1 MRKRALARS
10 GRFLRGYSFG
20 AVIPFCLLHL
30 AVFGVFFFPFHWE
43 FILLLLVTYGIRM
56 FGVTAGYHRYFS
68 HRSYKMNRV
77 CQFLMAILA
86 QTSAQKG
93 VLWWAA
99 HHRDHH
105 RNSDN
110 EDDVH
115 SPWQSGFWW
124 SHIGWVISNDYDN
137 YDRRLIHDFGKF
149 PELRWLDRFHW
160 VPTTIFGAV
169 ILLVGGWSAFFWGY
183 VVSTVLL
190 FHCTFSINSVAH
202 IWGTRRFETADQ
214 SRNNFLLA
222 LITFGEGWHNNHHKF
237 MHSCRQG
244 IRWWEID
251 FTYYVLKVMSWVGLA
266 RELRSFRL
274 AYQTKIIPNE
284 NSAELMHP

>member
-1 MRKRALARS
+1 MFARS
-10 GRFLRGYSFG
+10 GRFPRGYSFG
-20 AVIPFCLLHL
+20 AVIPFFLLHL
-30 AVFGVFFFPFHWE
+30 ATLGVFFLPFRWE
-43 FILLLLVTYGIRM
+43 FIGVLLATYGIRM
-56 FGVTAGYHRYFS
+56 FAVTAGYHRYFS
-68 HRSYKMNRV
+68 HRSYKMNRI
-77 CQFLMAILA
+77 CQFLMAFMA

-105 RNSDN
+105 RNSDS
-110 EDDVH
+110 ESDVH

-124 SHIGWVISNDYDN
+124 SHIGWVISNDYDS
-137 YDRRLIHDFGKF
+137 YDPRLIQDFGKY

-160 VPTTIFGAV
+160 VPTAIFG
-169 ILLVGGWSAFFWGY
+169 ILIFLAGGWGAFLWGY
-183 VVSTVLL
+183 IASTVLL
-190 FHCTFSINSVAH
+190 FHCTFSINSLAH

-244 IRWWEID
+244 MRWWEID
-251 FTYYVLKVMSWVGLA
+251 FTYYLLKIMSWLGLA
-266 RELRSFRL
+266 RELRGFRL
-274 AYQTKIIPNE
+274 ARQSRIVQE
-284 NSAELMHP
+284 NSPELMHT

>member
-1 MRKRALARS
+1 MRNTVLARS

-20 AVIPFCLLHL
+20 AVIPFFSLHL
-30 AVFGVFFFPFHWE
+30 AVLGVFFVPFHWKLAA
-43 FILLLLVTYGIRM
+43 LLLGTYALRM

-77 CQFLMAILA
+77 CQFLMAVLA

-110 EDDVH
+110 ESDVH

-124 SHIGWVISNDYDN
+124 SHVGWVISNDYDS
-137 YDRRLIHDFGKF
+137 YDPRLIQDFGKF

-160 VPTTIFGAV
+160 VPTTIFG
-169 ILLVGGWSAFFWGY
+169 LLIFFSGGFSAFF
-183 VVSTVLL
+183 
-190 FHCTFSINSVAH
+190 
-202 IWGTRRFETADQ
+202 
-214 SRNNFLLA
+214 
-222 LITFGEGWHNNHHKF
+222 
-237 MHSCRQG
+237 
-244 IRWWEID
+244 
-251 FTYYVLKVMSWVGLA
+251 
-266 RELRSFRL
+266 
-274 AYQTKIIPNE
+274 
-284 NSAELMHP
+284 

>member
-1 MRKRALARS
+1 MRNTVFARP

-20 AVIPFCLLHL
+20 AVIPFFLLHL
-30 AVFGVFFFPFHWE
+30 AVFGVFFQPFQWKV
-43 FILLLLVTYGIRM
+43 IGLLIATYAVRM
-56 FGVTAGYHRYFS
+56 FAVTAGYHRYFS

-77 CQFLMAILA
+77 CQFLMAVLA

-110 EDDVH
+110 EGDVH

-124 SHIGWVISNDYDN
+124 SHVGWVISNNYDN
-137 YDRRLIHDFGKF
+137 YDPRLIQDFGKF
-149 PELRWLDRFHW
+149 PELRWLDRYHW
-160 VPTTIFGAV
+160 VPTTIFAV
-169 ILLVGGWSAFFWGY
+169 LIFFVGGWGAFFWGY

-190 FHCTFSINSVAH
+190 FHCTFSINSLAH
-202 IWGTRRFETADQ
+202 IWGTRRFDTADQ

-244 IRWWEID
+244 MRWWEID
-251 FTYYVLKVMSWVGLA
+251 FTYYVLKIMSWIGLA
-266 RELRSFRL
+266 RELRGFRL
-274 AYQTKIIPNE
+274 AYQSKIIPQE
-284 NSAELMHP
+284 NSPELMHS

>member
-1 MRKRALARS
+1 MRKTALARS

-20 AVIPFCLLHL
+20 AVIPFFLLHL
-30 AVFGVFFFPFHWE
+30 AVLGVFFLPLQWK
-43 FILLLLVTYGIRM
+43 FIALLAATYAFRM

-77 CQFLMAILA
+77 CQFLMAVLA
-86 QTSAQKG
+86 QTSGQKG

-105 RNSDN
+105 QNSDN
-110 EDDVH
+110 ANDVH

-124 SHIGWVISNDYDN
+124 SHVGWVISNEYDKYN
-137 YDRRLIHDFGKF
+137 PRLIHDFGKF

-160 VPTTIFGAV
+160 IPTTVFAAV
-169 ILLVGGWSAFFWGY
+169 ILLVGGWGAFFWGY

-190 FHCTFSINSVAH
+190 FHCTFSINSIAH

-244 IRWWEID
+244 MRWWEVD
-251 FTYYVLKVMSWVGLA
+251 FTYYVLKLMSWIGVA
-266 RELRSFRL
+266 RELRGFRL
-274 AYQTKIIPNE
+274 THQTRIITHKNLP
-284 NSAELMHP
+284 ELMHS

>member
-1 MRKRALARS
+1 MRNIVFARS
-10 GRFLRGYSFG
+10 GRFPRGYSFG
-20 AVIPFCLLHL
+20 AVIPFFLLHL
-30 AVFGVFFFPFHWE
+30 ATLGVFFLPFRWE
-43 FILLLLVTYGIRM
+43 FIGVLLATYGIRM
-56 FGVTAGYHRYFS
+56 FAVTAGYHRYFS
-68 HRSYKMNRV
+68 HRSYKMNRI
-77 CQFLMAILA
+77 CQFLMAFMA

-105 RNSDN
+105 RNSDS
-110 EDDVH
+110 ESDVH

-124 SHIGWVISNDYDN
+124 SHIGWVISNDYDS
-137 YDRRLIHDFGKF
+137 YDPRLIQDFGKY

-160 VPTTIFGAV
+160 VPTAIFG
-169 ILLVGGWSAFFWGY
+169 ILIFLAGGWGAFLWGY
-183 VVSTVLL
+183 IASTVLL
-190 FHCTFSINSVAH
+190 FHCTFSINSLAH

-244 IRWWEID
+244 MRWWEID
-251 FTYYVLKVMSWVGLA
+251 FTYYLLKIMSWLGLA
-266 RELRSFRL
+266 RELRGFRL
-274 AYQTKIIPNE
+274 ARQSRIVQE
-284 NSAELMHP
+284 NSPELMHT